1 MRLAKTVIKMLRI
14 DPRSS
19 TPIYEQIELGVKELI
34 LKGALKYGEKLPSVR
49 EMASILT
56 INPNTISK
64 AYGELEREGIIE
76 TLRGKGTF
84 ITDNYKG
91 KVDEKKMVYISDE
104 LKKLILEAN
113 YSGINKEEFMKLT
126 LNIFSQLGVND
137 NDRSK

>member
-1 MRLAKTVIKMLRI
+1 MLKI

-19 TPIYEQIELGVKELI
+19 TPIYEQIELGIKELI
-34 LKGALKYGEKLPSVR
+34 LKGAVKAGDKLPSVR
-49 EMASILT
+49 EMSSILT

-84 ITDNYKG
+84 VTDNFKG
-91 KVDEKKMVYISDE
+91 KVDEKKMDHIQGE

-113 YSGINKEEFMKLT
+113 YGGISKEDFINIVLK
-126 LNIFSQLGVND
+126 IFSELGVSES
-137 NDRSK
+137 DRG

>member
-1 MRLAKTVIKMLRI
+1 MLKV

-34 LKGALKYGEKLPSVR
+34 LKGALKSGEKLPSVR
-49 EMASILT
+49 EMSSILT

-84 ITDNYKG
+84 ITDNYKR
-91 KVDEKKMVYISDE
+91 KVDVKKMEHISE
-104 LKKLILEAN
+104 QLKKLILEAS
-113 YSGINKEEFMKLT
+113 YGGISKDDFLELA
-126 LNIFSQLGVND
+126 LQIFSELGVDD
-137 NDRSK
+137 NDRSE

>member
-1 MRLAKTVIKMLRI
+1 MLRI

-19 TPIYEQIELGVKELI
+19 TPIYEQIELGIKELI

-49 EMASILT
+49 EMSSILT

-64 AYGELEREGIIE
+64 AYGELEREGVIE

-91 KVDEKKMVYISDE
+91 KVDEKKMEYISEE
-104 LKKLILEAN
+104 LKKLILEAS
-113 YSGINKEEFMKLT
+113 YGGISKEDFMRLT
-126 LNIFSQLGVND
+126 LQIFSELGVND

>member
-1 MRLAKTVIKMLRI
+1 MLRI

-19 TPIYEQIELGVKELI
+19 TPIYEQIELGIKELI

-49 EMASILT
+49 DMSSILT

-91 KVDEKKMVYISDE
+91 KVDEKKMQYISEE

-113 YSGINKEEFMKLT
+113 YGGISKEDFMKLT
-126 LNIFSQLGVND
+126 LQIFSELGVND
-137 NDRSK
+137 NDRNK

>member
-1 MRLAKTVIKMLRI
+1 MLKI

-91 KVDEKKMVYISDE
+91 KVDEKKMEYISDE
-104 LKKLILEAN
+104 LKKIILEAN

-126 LNIFSQLGVND
+126 LQIFSELGVND

>member
-1 MRLAKTVIKMLRI
+1 MKKVEEMLRI

-19 TPIYEQIELGVKELI
+19 TPIYEQIELGIKELI
-34 LKGALKYGEKLPSVR
+34 LKGALKAGEKLPSVR
-49 EMASILT
+49 EMSSMLT

-91 KVDEKKMVYISDE
+91 KVDEKKMEYITSE

-113 YSGINKEEFMKLT
+113 YSGVNKEEFMTLT
-126 LNIFSQLGVND
+126 LQIFSELGVSNS
-137 NDRSK
+137 DRSK

>member
-1 MRLAKTVIKMLRI
+1 MLRI
-14 DPRSS
+14 DPRRS
-19 TPIYEQIELGVKELI
+19 TPIYEQIELGIKELI

-49 EMASILT
+49 EMSSILT

-64 AYGELEREGIIE
+64 AYGELEREGVIE

-91 KVDEKKMVYISDE
+91 KVDEKKMEYISEE
-104 LKKLILEAN
+104 LKKLILEAS
-113 YSGINKEEFMKLT
+113 YGGISKEDFMKLT
-126 LNIFSQLGVND
+126 LQIFSELGVND

>member
-1 MRLAKTVIKMLRI
+1 MLRI

-34 LKGALKYGEKLPSVR
+34 LKGALKTGEKLPSVR
-49 EMASILT
+49 EMSSILT

-64 AYGELEREGIIE
+64 AYGELERDGIIE

-91 KVDEKKMVYISDE
+91 KVDEKKMEYISME

-113 YSGINKEEFMKLT
+113 YGGISKTNFMKLT
-126 LNIFSQLGVND
+126 LQIFSELGVND
-137 NDRSK
+137 NDWS

>member
-1 MRLAKTVIKMLRI
+1 MKKAIKMLRI

-34 LKGALKYGEKLPSVR
+34 LKGALKCGEKLPSVR
-49 EMASILT
+49 EMSSILT

-91 KVDEKKMVYISDE
+91 KVDEKKMEYISEE

-113 YSGINKEEFMKLT
+113 YSGISKEEFMKLT
-126 LNIFSQLGVND
+126 LQIFSELGVND
-137 NDRSK
+137 ND

>member
-1 MRLAKTVIKMLRI
+1 MLRI

-91 KVDEKKMVYISDE
+91 KVDEKKMEYISDE

-113 YSGINKEEFMKLT
+113 YSGINKEDFMKLT
-126 LNIFSQLGVND
+126 LQIFSELGVND

>member
-1 MRLAKTVIKMLRI
+1 MLKV

-34 LKGALKYGEKLPSVR
+34 LKGALKSGEKLPSVR
-49 EMASILT
+49 EMSSILT

-84 ITDNYKG
+84 IRDNYKG
-91 KVDEKKMVYISDE
+91 KVDEKKMEYISE
-104 LKKLILEAN
+104 QLKKLILEAS
-113 YSGINKEEFMKLT
+113 YGGISKEVFIELVAQ
-126 LNIFSQLGVND
+126 IFSELGVND
-137 NDRSK
+137 ND

>member
-1 MRLAKTVIKMLRI
+1 MLKV

-34 LKGALKYGEKLPSVR
+34 LKGALKSGEKLPSVR
-49 EMASILT
+49 EMSSILT

-91 KVDEKKMVYISDE
+91 KVNVKKMEHISEE
-104 LKKLILEAN
+104 LKKLIVEAS
-113 YSGINKEEFMKLT
+113 YGGISKDAFVELA
-126 LNIFSQLGVND
+126 LQIFSELGVND
-137 NDRSK
+137 NDRSE

>member
-1 MRLAKTVIKMLRI
+1 MLKI

-19 TPIYEQIELGVKELI
+19 TPIYEQIELGIKELI
-34 LKGALKYGEKLPSVR
+34 LKGAVKAGDKLPSVR
-49 EMASILT
+49 EMSSILT

-84 ITDNYKG
+84 VTDNFKG
-91 KVDEKKMVYISDE
+91 KVDEKKMDHIQGE

-113 YSGINKEEFMKLT
+113 YGGISKEDFMNIVLK
-126 LNIFSQLGVND
+126 IFSELGVNES
-137 NDRSK
+137 DRG

>member
-1 MRLAKTVIKMLRI
+1 MLRI

-19 TPIYEQIELGVKELI
+19 TPIYEQIELGIKELI
-34 LKGALKYGEKLPSVR
+34 LKGALKEGEKLPSVR
-49 EMASILT
+49 EMSAILT

-76 TLRGKGTF
+76 TLRGKGTY
-84 ITDNYKG
+84 ITHNFEG
-91 KVDEKKMVYISDE
+91 KVDEKKMEYMKEE

-113 YSGINKEEFMKLT
+113 YSGIDKEEFMKLT
-126 LNIFSQLGVND
+126 LQIFSELGVKD